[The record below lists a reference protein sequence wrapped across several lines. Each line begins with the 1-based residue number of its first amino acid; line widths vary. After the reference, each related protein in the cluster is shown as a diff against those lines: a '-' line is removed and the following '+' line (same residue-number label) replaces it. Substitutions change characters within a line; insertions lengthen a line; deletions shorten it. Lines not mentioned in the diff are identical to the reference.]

1 MLRTLERT
9 PALQGKGFALDAVSP
24 AFGRAAPCQAGRFPS
39 ASRPSAAEAP
49 HSRRAASRPQRGG
62 LQGGKEIP

>member
-24 AFGRAAPCQAGRFPS
+24 PFAALQAG
-39 ASRPSAAEAP
+39 
-49 HSRRAASRPQRGG
+49 
-62 LQGGKEIP
+62 

>member
-24 AFGRAAPCQAGRFPS
+24 AFAALQAR
-39 ASRPSAAEAP
+39 
-49 HSRRAASRPQRGG
+49 
-62 LQGGKEIP
+62 

>member
-1 MLRTLERT
+1 MLLTLERT

-24 AFGRAAPCQAGRFPS
+24 AFAALQAGRSPS

-49 HSRRAASRPQRGG
+49 RSPRAASRPQRGG
-62 LQGGKEIP
+62 LPSGKEIP